1 MDDPTA
7 QVPDNQQVAQVTQQ
21 LQNEIATLEA
31 QTKQSEED
39 KLHTFQQQAQQ
50 KQSATQIRP
59 SLQSLLSQQTSQI
72 SDGTSDDA
80 TDQITQTRDKERQDE
95 QIGTPSPE
103 RVPIREVQ
111 TDFEPSGEVAE
122 FVKPTPN
129 PQTITLPKPVEDEY
143 GDLLV
148 QATQIPK
155 PNITLPVSEEE
166 MEKAFHYKV
175 VDSVRWLAE
184 WCHRNILLYPGRVF
198 FKHE

>member
-7 QVPDNQQVAQVTQQ
+7 QIPDDQQVVQITHQ
-21 LQNEIATLEA
+21 LQDEIATLEA

-39 KLHTFQQQAQQ
+39 KLHTIQQQAQQ
-50 KQSATQIRP
+50 KQSTTQVRP
-59 SLQSLLSQQTSQI
+59 SLQSLLGQQTSQF
-72 SDGTSDDA
+72 SDDA
-80 TDQITQTRDKERQDE
+80 SDDTTNQITQTRDKERQDE
-95 QIGTPSPE
+95 QVGTPSPE

-111 TDFEPSGEVAE
+111 ADFEPSGEIAE

-148 QATQIPK
+148 QATQISK

-166 MEKAFHYKV
+166 IEKAFHHKV
-175 VDSVRWLAE
+175 ADSVRWLAE

-198 FKHE
+198 FKQE